1 MKSDRKNDPALVD
14 QILAGDPHDFD
25 ELHARYRNRIF
36 RSRTAARE
44 QPGRSR
50 PTAGC

>member
-25 ELHARYRNRIF
+25 ELHARYRNRIL
-36 RSRTAARE
+36 RRTAARE
-44 QPGRSR
+44 QPDRSR
-50 PTAGC
+50 PTPGC